1 MLLSN
6 VQLEQL
12 LRTFPKLVTSV
23 GGLGS
28 ASAESALQPASIDR
42 TVGRIFVPPADHESD
57 DEAKEI
63 EYFHDLKSG
72 STALVV
78 TQQKLD
84 FPARIAGLM
93 FPKNGDFALKAVL
106 ITNFGHVDPGFEGH
120 LKFTLINFGPRNFEI
135 RVGQK
140 IACLLLFRLEEE
152 ANPDWKHIRRHATDN
167 YEAHAR
173 VLNREFLDLDQR
185 IDSLIQTQVDKV
197 VSRRDR
203 VNIIVVPIVAAIVAI
218 LLGLGGFYV
227 AAHTLIDTKIDS
239 FQHLFLDKYMSLSRE
254 IITLDGR
261 LTQDEQLRQNS
272 NQEHK
277 QQ

>member
-6 VQLEQL
+6 VQLAQL
-12 LRTFPKLVTSV
+12 LKASPRLVTALGGV
-23 GGLGS
+23 G
-28 ASAESALQPASIDR
+28 ADPTEEALQPASIDL

-57 DEAKEI
+57 KEAEEI
-63 EYFHDLKSG
+63 NYFHDMKSG

-84 FPARIAGLM
+84 FPPNIAGLM

-120 LKFTLINFGPRNFEI
+120 LKFTLINFGPRNFQI

-140 IACLLLFRLEEE
+140 IACLLLFRLEKE

-173 VLNREFLDLDQR
+173 VLNRDFLDLDQR
-185 IDSLIQTQVDKV
+185 IESLIQTQVDKV

-203 VNIIVVPIVAAIVAI
+203 INVIVIPIVAAIVAI
-218 LLGLGGFYV
+218 LLGLVGFYL
-227 AAHTLIDTKIDS
+227 AAHTLIESKFDTL
-239 FQHLFLDKYMSLSRE
+239 QELFVDKYLSLSKQV
-254 IITLDGR
+254 IQLDGKIN
-261 LTQDEQLRQNS
+261 QIEQLRQNS
-272 NQEHK
+272 IQDQKK
-277 QQ
+277 Q